1 MKQKLALSCSLVH
14 RPDVLFLDE
23 PTTGVDAV
31 SRKEFWDLLAGLRD
45 SGLTIIV
52 STPYM
57 DEASRCNRVALMQEG
72 RILAI
77 DEPGKI
83 GRLFKYPLF
92 AVKRAE
98 RLKLINALRKYPHA
112 RSVYPFGEDLHY
124 ADMRTDASREQIE
137 SDLQS
142 YAASEGLAG
151 LQIRSIEAGI
161 EDAFMELMGHP
172 ADAAA

>member
-1 MKQKLALSCSLVH
+1 
-14 RPDVLFLDE
+14 
-23 PTTGVDAV
+23 
-31 SRKEFWDLLAGLRD
+31 
-45 SGLTIIV
+45 
-52 STPYM
+52 M

-98 RLKLINALRKYPHA
+98 GLKLINALRKYPHA

-124 ADMRTDASREQIE
+124 ADMFRVLAVSCVLVLVPVLPHRAS
-137 SDLQS
+137 S
-142 YAASEGLAG
+142 
-151 LQIRSIEAGI
+151 SIVG
-161 EDAFMELMGHP
+161 FLCVVLF
-172 ADAAA
+172 ADGMPEIFSPRRGM